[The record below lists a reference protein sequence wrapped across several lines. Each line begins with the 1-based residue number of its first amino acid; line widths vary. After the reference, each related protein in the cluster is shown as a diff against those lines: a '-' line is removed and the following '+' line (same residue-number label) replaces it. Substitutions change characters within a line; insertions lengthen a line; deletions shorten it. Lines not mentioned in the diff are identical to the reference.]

1 MRQVRNGVARA
12 AAGDGSNG
20 GMGGGTG
27 GGGAQGATGPGR
39 GDRPNGPAGLRAQA
53 VAAHRAGRL
62 EEAFALYRA
71 HLARTP
77 GDAHAWTNL
86 GALLRRQGRHDAAAL
101 CQRRAHALAP
111 DDLAILGNLGNALHD
126 SDALDEA
133 LEVRLRLVAARPEA
147 AEAHA
152 MLAATLRG
160 LGRGREGAAA
170 AEAGL
175 ARHPGDGE
183 LRVQRALSLLS
194 AHDWAAGFEAFAAR
208 WETGELVR
216 AACPVP
222 EWRGEDPA
230 GRRILVL
237 PEQGFGDALLM
248 TRFLPVLAARGAEVF
263 LAAKPALT
271 RLFDGLPGVTRLLS
285 TGDPWPDADFS
296 AHMMDLPRWLGVPE
310 TGPPPSPQL
319 RLPDRSKARAARL
332 TAPFAERF
340 RVGVCW
346 SGSVTYRANFK
357 RSFGPERFLP
367 LAGIPDVQLFSL
379 YKGPLLEAF
388 RADAASAL
396 IVDAAGGDR
405 DFADAA
411 ATILEMDLVI
421 TMDTAVAHLAGV
433 LGKPVW
439 NLLAFAPF
447 WLYGPEGTT
456 TPWHPS
462 MRLIRQAR
470 PGDWDGVFAAVAAGL
485 EAETAQWREAR
496 R

>member
-1 MRQVRNGVARA
+1 MRQGRISVMRA
-12 AAGDGSNG
+12 AAGGPA
-20 GMGGGTG
+20 G
-27 GGGAQGATGPGR
+27 GGGRPGPGAAAR
-39 GDRPNGPAGLRAQA
+39 GASLRARA
-53 VAAHRAGRL
+53 VEAHRAGRL
-62 EEAFALYRA
+62 DEAFPLYRA
-71 HLARTP
+71 HLALAP
-77 GDAHAWTNL
+77 NDAHAWTNL
-86 GALLRRQGRHDAAAL
+86 GALLRRQGRHEAAAL

-126 SDALDEA
+126 ADALDEA
-133 LEVRLRLVAARPEA
+133 LEARLKLVALRPDQ
-147 AEAHA
+147 AEGHA
-152 MLAATLRG
+152 MLAATLRS
-160 LGRGREGAAA
+160 LGRGREAAAA

-175 ARHPGDGE
+175 GRFPGDGE

-194 AHDWAAGFEAFAAR
+194 VHDWAAGFEAFSAR
-208 WETGELVR
+208 WETGEIIR

-248 TRFLPVLAARGAEVF
+248 TRFLPLLAARGAEVL
-263 LAAKPALT
+263 LAAKPPLM
-271 RLFDGLPGVTRLLS
+271 RLFEGLDGVSRLMT
-285 TGDPWPDADFS
+285 TGEAWPDADLS
-296 AHMMDLPRWLGVPE
+296 AHMMDLPRWLGLPAE
-310 TGPPPSPQL
+310 GPPPSPPL
-319 RLPDRSKARAARL
+319 NIPDDARARAARRVK
-332 TAPFAERF
+332 PFAGRL

-367 LAGIPDVQLFSL
+367 LAGVPEVQLFSL

-396 IVDAAGGDR
+396 IVDAAGDDR

-421 TMDTAVAHLAGV
+421 TMDTAVAHLAGA

-439 NLLAFAPF
+439 NLLAFSPF
-447 WLYGPEGTT
+447 WLYGPEGARTD
-456 TPWHPS
+456 WHPS
-462 MRLIRQAR
+462 MRLIRQRR
-470 PGDWDGVFAAVAAGL
+470 PGDWDGVFAEVADRLGR
-485 EAETAQWREAR
+485 EAARWREAR
-496 R
+496 G